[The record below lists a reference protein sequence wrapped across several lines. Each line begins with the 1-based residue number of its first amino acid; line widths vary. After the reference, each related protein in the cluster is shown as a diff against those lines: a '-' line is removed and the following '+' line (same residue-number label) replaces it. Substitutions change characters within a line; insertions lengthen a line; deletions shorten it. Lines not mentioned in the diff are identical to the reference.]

1 MYCINGN
8 SSWYND
14 CGPLFGGCPLLG
26 VSVIGGSTV
35 YLSSLFIRLA
45 GILIVIEM
53 CKCRQTEY
61 MHQGL
66 HTLAKG

>member
-8 SSWYND
+8 SSWYSD

-35 YLSSLFIRLA
+35 CDHPRARNWVQCEQMVFHCVCQNVTPFIAICLA
-45 GILIVIEM
+45 
-53 CKCRQTEY
+53 
-61 MHQGL
+61 
-66 HTLAKG
+66 